1 MLVRIVDANG
11 NKSHQIASLWSRLLC
26 ILNGVKVEIRGLEN
40 INPHQAQILVANH
53 QSYFDIFTLS
63 GYVPIQIRWMAKASL
78 FRVPL
83 VGWSMWAAGYISVD
97 RENKKKAYKS
107 FLTTVEKIKS
117 GCSVVLFPEG
127 TRSIDG
133 KVGPFKKGGHLLA
146 IRSGAP
152 MIPVAIIGS
161 GAIMKKGSCK
171 VSPGPVRIIILPPV
185 KIDGDTS
192 KNEDTIMSEIRANL
206 CRTFD
211 ENQF

>member
-1 MLVRIVDANG
+1 MEV
-11 NKSHQIASLWSRLLC
+11 
-26 ILNGVKVEIRGLEN
+26 RGLEN
-40 INPHQAQILVANH
+40 INPHRAQILVANH

-63 GYVPIQIRWMAKASL
+63 GYVPVQIRWMAKASL
-78 FRVPL
+78 FSVPI

-107 FLTTVEKIKS
+107 FMTTIEKIKS

-127 TRSIDG
+127 TRSYDG
-133 KVGPFKKGGHLLA
+133 KIGPFKKGGHLLA

-152 MIPVAIIGS
+152 MVPVTIIGS
-161 GAIMKKGSCK
+161 STIMKKGSYK

-185 KIDGDTS
+185 KIDDVAS
-192 KNEDTIMSEIRANL
+192 KNEDTIMSEIRTKI

-211 ENQF
+211 ENQS